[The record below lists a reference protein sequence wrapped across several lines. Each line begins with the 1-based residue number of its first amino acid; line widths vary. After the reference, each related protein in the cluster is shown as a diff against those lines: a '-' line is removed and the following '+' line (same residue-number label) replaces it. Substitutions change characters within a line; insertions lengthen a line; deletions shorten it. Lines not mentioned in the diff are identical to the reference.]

1 MVRRRELVARND
13 AQIEA
18 RRLTSARPSVAVPA
32 GLSIGEMLAAA
43 THADQGYTGP
53 KRCMLLQDALDRDG
67 GMVYHALQ
75 DQDEPAEE

>member
-1 MVRRRELVARND
+1 
-13 AQIEA
+13 
-18 RRLTSARPSVAVPA
+18 
-32 GLSIGEMLAAA
+32 MLAAA